1 MGLFLANPQPSN
13 EQNLSLHCG
22 RPRLQIGQRSQ
33 VSTEI
38 DTGNLHQ
45 RTLGG
50 VATVFHSATPPIHS
64 RSAQRTSRKTGVC
77 RMHAPLES
85 PAATASDTSPEMPR
99 TAATASNHRKRQ
111 LKQRPSHPTS
121 RLAQWPVSPFVAAF
135 LCRCNAHSRATVSG
149 PHHEITL
156 TELQEVPG
164 TTRNTPTGRDC
175 LAADTAQVVA

>member
-1 MGLFLANPQPSN
+1 LFLANPQPSN

-33 VSTEI
+33 LSTES

-156 TELQEVPG
+156 TELQ
-164 TTRNTPTGRDC
+164 
-175 LAADTAQVVA
+175 